1 MANSFLA
8 FSRKFTGRYVRLL
21 RLNVVGRQLVKRE
34 VAVAGLVIMIGVS
47 FWNQW
52 QLARQKILRARQE
65 IVAAEIRAEI
75 AKLSLVAETVNSR
88 DVWLK
93 LALLNWQIFD
103 AEKAREYWQ
112 KAWLVDPNNEKVTSV
127 RELVLP

>member
-1 MANSFLA
+1 MAQNFLT
-8 FSRKFTGRYVRLL
+8 FINKFAGRYVRLT
-21 RLNVVGRQLVKRE
+21 RLNVVGRQLVRRE
-34 VAVAGLVIMIGVS
+34 VAVAGLAVIIGVS

-52 QLARQKILRARQE
+52 QLARQKILGARQE

-75 AKLSLVAETVNSR
+75 AKLSLVAETVNAR
-88 DVWLK
+88 DIWLK

-103 AEKAREYWQ
+103 EEKAREYWQ
-112 KAWLVDPNNEKVTSV
+112 RAWLVDPNNEKVTSV

>member
-1 MANSFLA
+1 MTFTNKFL
-8 FSRKFTGRYVRLL
+8 GRYARLV
-21 RLNVVGRQLVKRE
+21 RLNVVGGWLVKQE

-52 QLARQKILRARQE
+52 QLSRQQILGAKQE

-75 AKLSLVAETVNSR
+75 AKLEQVAEKVNSR

-93 LALLNWQIFD
+93 LAELYWQIFD
-103 AEKAREYWQ
+103 EEKAREYWQ
-112 KAWLVDPNNEKVTSV
+112 KAWLVDPNNEKVISL